1 MNNMKEAK
9 NMKMK
14 QLLAWILVLVMCLSM
29 AACRDADKPKS
40 NTTTATATEET
51 ANSTETTAESTETD
65 AAKPLLYKV
74 TDADGNVVWL
84 FGSIHVGREDYYPLP
99 AYVLD
104 AYEGADSLAVEADII
119 AFEKDVQQQVDAL
132 SCLVYRDRTTIK
144 DHISQELYTKAV
156 EVLKDLNT
164 YMSALDLYCPA
175 VWSSLI
181 DSTLAEQLGS
191 DANLGIDLHLLE
203 RAYTDKKQIIEIESA
218 QFQYQMMADF
228 SDELQAK
235 LLEDSLEMYDNL
247 ELAKEDLNQ
256 LMDLWASGDEQAFA
270 AYLASEDDDL
280 TAEELPLYEEHNDA
294 MIVRRNQ
301 SMTDYAEN
309 ALKSGKEVFICVGA
323 AHVVGNGAMAQ
334 LLAQRGYT
342 VELITQ

>member
-1 MNNMKEAK
+1 
-9 NMKMK
+9 
-14 QLLAWILVLVMCLSM
+14 
-29 AACRDADKPKS
+29 
-40 NTTTATATEET
+40 
-51 ANSTETTAESTETD
+51 
-65 AAKPLLYKV
+65 
-74 TDADGNVVWL
+74 
-84 FGSIHVGREDYYPLP
+84 
-99 AYVLD
+99 
-104 AYEGADSLAVEADII
+104 
-119 AFEKDVQQQVDAL
+119 
-132 SCLVYRDRTTIK
+132 
-144 DHISQELYTKAV
+144 
-156 EVLKDLNT
+156 
-164 YMSALDLYCPA
+164 
-175 VWSSLI
+175 
-181 DSTLAEQLGS
+181 
-191 DANLGIDLHLLE
+191 
-203 RAYTDKKQIIEIESA
+203 
-218 QFQYQMMADF
+218 
-228 SDELQAK
+228 
-235 LLEDSLEMYDNL
+235 L